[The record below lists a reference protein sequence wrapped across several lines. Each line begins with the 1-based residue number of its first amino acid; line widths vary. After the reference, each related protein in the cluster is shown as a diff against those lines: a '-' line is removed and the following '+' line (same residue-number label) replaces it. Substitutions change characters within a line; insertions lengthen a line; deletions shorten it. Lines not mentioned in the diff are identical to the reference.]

1 MNSIEEKPI
10 KQASFLDALIPI
22 TVLVCLLG
30 AAVYLFGDNSSSG
43 PNQIALLF
51 ATFTAALIG
60 LKNGYTWKKLEQAMI
75 EGITLS
81 LGAIIILLMVG
92 ALIGTWLLS
101 GTVPT
106 LIYYGLQII
115 NPSWF
120 YAASCLI
127 CGIVAM
133 SIGSSW
139 TTAATIGV
147 ALLGVATG
155 IGLEQVVT
163 AGAVISG
170 AYFGD
175 KLSPLSETTNLAPAV
190 AGADLFEHIH
200 HMLWT
205 TVPSFIIALI
215 IFIFMGFN
223 AGGSA
228 EAGRIDEIV
237 NLLEQNFNIGF
248 EMLVP
253 LVVLLFLAIRK
264 MPAFPAISIGAVL
277 GAIWAMLF
285 QSDLINSQIDA
296 SQGHAIGY
304 FKLVWTTFFDGFSI
318 DTGDEKMDSLLSGGG
333 MTGMLTTTWLIMT
346 ALMFGAIMEKTGL
359 LDMFVKS
366 ILKIAK
372 STGSLITATIATCIG
387 TNAVAA
393 DQYIA
398 IVVPGRMFK
407 DEYEKRGLKPVN
419 LSRTLEDGGTITSP
433 LIPWNTCGAYMQSVL
448 LINPFDY
455 AMYAFF
461 NLINPFLAVV
471 YAYFGIKILRIT
483 PKHLK
488 QEANAE

>member
-155 IGLEQVVT
+155 LGLEPVVT

-223 AGGSA
+223 AGGST

-296 SQGHAIGY
+296 SQGQAIGY

-333 MTGMLTTTWLIMT
+333 MAGMLTTTWLIMT

>member
-10 KQASFLDALIPI
+10 KQTSFLDALIPI

-155 IGLEQVVT
+155 LGLEQVVT

-237 NLLEQNFNIGF
+237 NLLEQN
-248 EMLVP
+248 
-253 LVVLLFLAIRK
+253 
-264 MPAFPAISIGAVL
+264 
-277 GAIWAMLF
+277 
-285 QSDLINSQIDA
+285 
-296 SQGHAIGY
+296 
-304 FKLVWTTFFDGFSI
+304 
-318 DTGDEKMDSLLSGGG
+318 LS
-333 MTGMLTTTWLIMT
+333 
-346 ALMFGAIMEKTGL
+346 
-359 LDMFVKS
+359 
-366 ILKIAK
+366 
-372 STGSLITATIATCIG
+372 
-387 TNAVAA
+387 
-393 DQYIA
+393 
-398 IVVPGRMFK
+398 
-407 DEYEKRGLKPVN
+407 
-419 LSRTLEDGGTITSP
+419 
-433 LIPWNTCGAYMQSVL
+433 
-448 LINPFDY
+448 
-455 AMYAFF
+455 
-461 NLINPFLAVV
+461 
-471 YAYFGIKILRIT
+471 
-483 PKHLK
+483 
-488 QEANAE
+488 

>member
-1 MNSIEEKPI
+1 M
-10 KQASFLDALIPI
+10 
-22 TVLVCLLG
+22 LVCLLG

-155 IGLEQVVT
+155 LGLEQVVT

-296 SQGHAIGY
+296 SQGQAIGY

-333 MTGMLTTTWLIMT
+333 MAGMLTTTWLIMT

>member
-155 IGLEQVVT
+155 LGLEQVVT

-285 QSDLINSQIDA
+285 QSDLIN
-296 SQGHAIGY
+296 
-304 FKLVWTTFFDGFSI
+304 
-318 DTGDEKMDSLLSGGG
+318 
-333 MTGMLTTTWLIMT
+333 
-346 ALMFGAIMEKTGL
+346 
-359 LDMFVKS
+359 
-366 ILKIAK
+366 
-372 STGSLITATIATCIG
+372 
-387 TNAVAA
+387 
-393 DQYIA
+393 
-398 IVVPGRMFK
+398 
-407 DEYEKRGLKPVN
+407 
-419 LSRTLEDGGTITSP
+419 
-433 LIPWNTCGAYMQSVL
+433 
-448 LINPFDY
+448 
-455 AMYAFF
+455 
-461 NLINPFLAVV
+461 
-471 YAYFGIKILRIT
+471 
-483 PKHLK
+483 
-488 QEANAE
+488 

>member
-10 KQASFLDALIPI
+10 KQTSFLDALIPI

-155 IGLEQVVT
+155 LGLEQVVT

-296 SQGHAIGY
+296 SQGQAIGY

-333 MTGMLTTTWLIMT
+333 MAGMLTTTWLIMT

>member
-1 MNSIEEKPI
+1 M
-10 KQASFLDALIPI
+10 
-22 TVLVCLLG
+22 LVCLLG

-155 IGLEQVVT
+155 LGLEQVVT

-205 TVPSFIIALI
+205 SVPSFIIALI

-296 SQGHAIGY
+296 SQGQAIGY

-318 DTGDEKMDSLLSGGG
+318 DTGDEKMDALLSGGG
-333 MTGMLTTTWLIMT
+333 MAGMLTTTWLIMT

>member
-10 KQASFLDALIPI
+10 KLASFLDALIPI

-155 IGLEQVVT
+155 LGLEQVVT

-223 AGGSA
+223 AGGST

-296 SQGHAIGY
+296 SQGQAIGY

-333 MTGMLTTTWLIMT
+333 MAGMLTTTWLIMT